1 MAVTPLINSPAA
13 QIGRVESEAAYGQQ
27 VKGQQVKS
35 QQADGQ
41 QVKGQQVKT
50 HENPEPHVKREELTA
65 SRTELK
71 ARANQGIV
79 EAMFGGAKQGSDKA
93 MNILYS
99 EIMDKINA
107 ELGSEHAVT
116 AEKMASTADDHWS
129 PENTAGRILEGALG
143 FFETFKKQ
151 NAKMPEAEQVEKF
164 LSIITKS
171 IDKGYGEAVK
181 VLDSLKVFDGSIKD
195 NAEATRGIIEDK
207 LAAFREAKLGKASE
221 QG

>member
-1 MAVTPLINSPAA
+1 MAVTPLINSQMGKVEAQAA
-13 QIGRVESEAAYGQQ
+13 KSQQ
-27 VKGQQVKS
+27 TEVKGQEIKPF
-35 QQADGQ
+35 D
-41 QVKGQQVKT
+41 
-50 HENPEPHVKREELTA
+50 EPDSYVKREELTA

-129 PENTAGRILEGALG
+129 PENTAGRIVEGALG

-151 NAKMPEAEQVEKF
+151 NAKMPEAELVEKF